1 MAEIES
7 RNFCAFHFHNDSDGE
22 CSNCGLAICNLD
34 QQYDLQANRQCQICF
49 NLTRAKKIARYM
61 QFGLWGAII
70 LLVVMLWLLLKESG
84 NTFYAFLPVLLLL
97 VVPYLLR
104 PVLMK
109 LYFRDLAPIESILPI
124 LRYFEGTGNMDH
136 YKLFLRFLGKLTEED
151 IKTIHKP
158 LYDYLIPALA
168 FNYSKLPEGWE
179 EDLTER
185 LQISKERFIELMVK
199 DYRTILIQ
207 TAVHN
212 AQSNMALFIF
222 YLSETASDKELIK
235 EYIIEITSK
244 DVLKLNEEEVNIIY
258 KHLLEDLYLYE
269 ERFLELCDE
278 LELKKQKDLLI
289 QLIERFDPPPV
300 PKNQI
305 EAVMSSDQL
314 REKRRKEK
322 ELAENPIP
330 LEIEQKTEE
339 TQ

>member
-7 RNFCAFHFHNDSDGE
+7 KNFCSFHFHNDSNGE

-61 QFGLWGAII
+61 QFSLWGAII
-70 LLVVMLWLLLKESG
+70 ALVVILWLLLKESG

-124 LRYFEGTGNMDH
+124 LRYFEGTGSMDH

-151 IKTIHKP
+151 IKKIQKP

-179 EDLTER
+179 ENLTEN
-185 LQISKERFIELMVK
+185 LQISQERFIELLVK
-199 DYRTILIQ
+199 DYRTTLIQ
-207 TAVHN
+207 TAVHS

-222 YLSETASDKELIK
+222 YLSETASDKGLIK
-235 EYIIEITSK
+235 EYIIEITSQ
-244 DVLKLNEEEVNIIY
+244 DVMKLNEEEVNIIY

-269 ERFLELCDE
+269 DRFLELCDE
-278 LELKKQKDLLI
+278 LGLKKQKDLLI

-322 ELAENPIP
+322 ELAENPP
-330 LEIEQKTEE
+330 PPEIEQKTEE